1 MNILW
6 MGTVKIIQKMKRY
19 ELCVEQIYFSP
30 SFWNVE
36 LDPTKKKSKILP
48 PKTPKPN
55 PNHNKKIEF
64 AVFFQDPTLLH
75 FNPISS
81 PALLATTTPTSN
93 PQQSS
98 LAPAFLSRFPRSLSS
113 LSLGGKKKSI
123 DKDVANSSLISPN
136 ISANSDH
143 LQSPVT
149 SSALHLHSSHN
160 ALLSSVKNKFTSEQS
175 VELRPGFVDKNRSK
189 NQPPPLPLRNFPRR
203 SQPATANAS
212 DGVDGENLI
221 DLTSN
226 SVTTA
231 SAAAAAAAAGVKK
244 KGKSSADID
253 NKTNNNDKCNKNLT
267 SSSSISAATSAANKV
282 KKRNKA
288 KIKAN
293 SDPKISAQLF
303 LQMERDYDKQD
314 LIAATGHSI
323 ANEPPPLP
331 PRQPGML
338 EENQNLINNNKCG
351 AGSSSSSAGGGA
363 NSRPPPNSVDS
374 RMNYPLIAT
383 ATAVRDN
390 ISPFVLSNRPNIR
403 HRIAQSTQ
411 KAQQHVSNS
420 DIVGTYNTPIKHKF
434 EKKHMSKISNKLYS
448 EETNKVQINIVVSLV
463 NGHHSSY
470 ARIFNFFFSSFAH
483 NHIKSLFITHTRH
496 AYT

>member
-1 MNILW
+1 M
-6 MGTVKIIQKMKRY
+6 
-19 ELCVEQIYFSP
+19 
-30 SFWNVE
+30 
-36 LDPTKKKSKILP
+36 
-48 PKTPKPN
+48 
-55 PNHNKKIEF
+55 
-64 AVFFQDPTLLH
+64 LH

-81 PALLATTTPTSN
+81 PALLATTTPISN

-98 LAPAFLSRFPRSLSS
+98 STPAFLSRFPRSLSS
-113 LSLGGKKKSI
+113 LSLGGKKKSVER
-123 DKDVANSSLISPN
+123 DVANSSLISPN
-136 ISANSDH
+136 ISGNSDH

-149 SSALHLHSSHN
+149 SSGLHHHSSHN

-203 SQPATANAS
+203 SQLATANAS

-226 SVTTA
+226 SVSTA
-231 SAAAAAAAAGVKK
+231 SAAVAAGVKK

-267 SSSSISAATSAANKV
+267 SSSSVSAATSAANKV

-303 LQMERDYDKQD
+303 LQMEREYDKQD

-331 PRQPGML
+331 PRQPGLSQPGML

-351 AGSSSSSAGGGA
+351 SGSGGGGVG
-363 NSRPPPNSVDS
+363 NSRPPSNSLET

-390 ISPFVLSNRPNIR
+390 ISPFPLSNRPNIR
-403 HRIAQSTQ
+403 QLLQQSNSH
-411 KAQQHVSNS
+411 QHVSNS
-420 DIVGTYNTPIKHKF
+420 EIFGTFKNTIKHKF
-434 EKKHMSKISNKLYS
+434 EKKNPKTATNFIAKKQTKSKSILW
-448 EETNKVQINIVVSLV
+448 SLLSMDIIRPT
-463 NGHHSSY
+463 HK
-470 ARIFNFFFSSFAH
+470 FLTFF
-483 NHIKSLFITHTRH
+483 LFICTQPYQISHT
-496 AYT
+496 YTQHKHTTSKETTYTSNSFFNTFSLAHDSTT